1 MENGSN
7 EGSALRN
14 PHADFDERRPTSN
27 AYDTALTRA
36 EKRLRSWEALF
47 QRERAEASGLLA
59 ELLSHPPE
67 RQELILRNNTRYF
80 TWGFLERLLEQS
92 WEHRL
97 ESPDRAEQL
106 ARLAL
111 LVAERLDTALYGAAS
126 IEDLRARAWGYIGN
140 AQRVRADLAG
150 ATRAF
155 ARAIRHL
162 RHGTREPIEHA
173 VLLDLQASLRRAQR
187 RFRDALRLLRR
198 AFTLF
203 EEVGDRHRAGRT
215 LLGID
220 IVFTSAGFPEKGI
233 PVLYRAVE
241 MIDSSQEP
249 YLLLCAWHNLIDD
262 LADAGRHLE
271 ARRLLAR
278 MRPLYASF
286 PESFVGYRME
296 WLAGKIALGLRQD
309 EEAETLLGRAHS
321 GFLAGNEPYEASLVS
336 LELSALYALQ
346 GRTEEMKRLAAEL
359 VPIFSSRAIHREAAA
374 ALAFWKRAVDTET
387 AGLDLATRLVAFLKR
402 AQYDRD
408 LAFEPP
414 T

>member
-1 MENGSN
+1 MENGSS

-14 PHADFDERRPTSN
+14 PRAEFDECRPTPN
-27 AYDTALTRA
+27 TYDAALTRA
-36 EKRLRSWEALF
+36 EQRLKSWGTLF
-47 QRERAEASGLLA
+47 QRERADAAGLLA

-67 RQELILRNNTRYF
+67 RQELILRNNPRYF
-80 TWGFLERLLEQS
+80 TWGFLERLLGQS

-97 ESPDRAEQL
+97 ESPDRAEHL

-111 LVAERLDTALYGAAS
+111 LIAERLDTALYGAAS

-140 AQRVRADLAG
+140 ARRIRTELPG

-155 ARAIRHL
+155 ACALRHL

-198 AFTLF
+198 AFSLF

-220 IVFTSAGFPEKGI
+220 TVLTSAGLPEKGM
-233 PVLYRAVE
+233 PLLYRAVE
-241 MIDSSQEP
+241 MIDASQEP
-249 YLLLCAWHNLIDD
+249 YLLVCAWHNLIDD
-262 LADAGRHLE
+262 LADAGRYLE

-286 PESFVGYRME
+286 PEAVVGYRME
-296 WLAGKIALGLRQD
+296 WLTGKIALGLRQD
-309 EEAETLLGRAHS
+309 EEAETLLRRARS
-321 GFLAGNEPYEASLVS
+321 GFLAGNELYEAALAS
-336 LELSALYALQ
+336 LELSALYARQ
-346 GRTEEMKRLAAEL
+346 GRTQEMKQIAAEM
-359 VPIFSSRAIHREAAA
+359 VSFFSSLRIHREAAA
-374 ALAFWKRAVDTET
+374 ALAYWIRAVDTET
-387 AGLDLATRLVAFLKR
+387 AGYDLATHLIAFLRR
-402 AQYDRD
+402 ARYDSD
-408 LAFEPP
+408 LVFEPP
-414 T
+414 A